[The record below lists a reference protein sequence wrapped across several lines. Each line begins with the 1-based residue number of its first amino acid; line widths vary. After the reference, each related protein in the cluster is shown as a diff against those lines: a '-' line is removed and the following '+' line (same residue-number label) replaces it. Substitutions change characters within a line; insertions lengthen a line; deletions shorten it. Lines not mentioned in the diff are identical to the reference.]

1 MTAHH
6 HKDLIAWQLADAFKR
21 EIFRL
26 VKNSSPASRNLRYH
40 DQIVN
45 AASDVGKDIVEGFG
59 RKAPLEFAKFLDYAV
74 ASLAEAEGRLT
85 DGIQLSYFDENDCA
99 LAFRFAKRC
108 FKASVELKKS
118 QIRYAEQQKR
128 ERQTQRR
135 RKRRI

>member
-74 ASLAEAEGRLT
+74 ASLARVSEILCVRHRMRR
-85 DGIQLSYFDENDCA
+85 SYAATTEKQDA
-99 LAFRFAKRC
+99 
-108 FKASVELKKS
+108 
-118 QIRYAEQQKR
+118 
-128 ERQTQRR
+128 
-135 RKRRI
+135 